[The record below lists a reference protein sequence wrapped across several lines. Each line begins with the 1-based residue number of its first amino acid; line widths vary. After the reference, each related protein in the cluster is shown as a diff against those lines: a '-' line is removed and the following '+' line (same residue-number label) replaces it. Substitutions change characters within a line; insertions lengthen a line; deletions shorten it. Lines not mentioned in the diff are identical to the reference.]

1 MNTNKTFSFFKFP
14 RALIELPEFSSLSS
28 DAKILFALILDRLD
42 LSEKNAE
49 RFTDSNGK
57 IYVIYTIRE
66 ICQKIGCSHTTAV
79 KITDELEIFGL
90 IEKQHTGQGKA
101 NRIILT
107 PNVFRI
113 LNIGTPDS
121 RNENSRIQE
130 NGIQEFQ
137 NLESIYTDNN
147 YTDLSYTDPSIDYD
161 GVVEEIEEQIESDL
175 ICANED
181 VVSEI
186 VMIMA
191 DVICGTSPS
200 VRING
205 EDVPREIVVSH
216 YRKLNSEHIQYVADS
231 LEDCPKKIR
240 NVRSYLTSML
250 FNAPVSMASSV
261 TALYSYNTKNPRP
274 KPGIDEAV

>member
-1 MNTNKTFSFFKFP
+1 MNTNKTFSFIKFP

-57 IYVIYTIRE
+57 IYVIYTVRE
-66 ICQKIGCSHTTAV
+66 ICSKLCCGHNKAV
-79 KITDELEIFGL
+79 RLTDELEDYGL
-90 IEKQHTGQGKA
+90 ISKQHTGQGKPNRFILSA
-101 NRIILT
+101 N
-107 PNVFRI
+107 VMSV
-113 LNIGTPDS
+113 LNSGTPDS
-121 RNENSRIQE
+121 QNGNSAIPE
-130 NGIQEFQ
+130 TGILEFPKE
-137 NLESIYTDNN
+137 ESIYTDNN
-147 YTDLSYTDPSIDYD
+147 YTDLSYTDPTINYD

-191 DVICGTSPS
+191 DVICGKSPS

-216 YRKLNSEHIQYVADS
+216 YRKLNSEHIQFVADS

-261 TALYSYNTKNPRP
+261 TALFSYNTKNPRP